1 MVVSLLNPKLNYPE
15 YKNIHIDDV
24 SNEVSVYEVPFF
36 GQLYDIGL
44 GSVKSDYI
52 ENNILHVP
60 IYLIVKNKVVE
71 QIGLY
76 EVNGTN
82 MSSFLDEDGD
92 IDIGKMNDPLLF
104 SYVNKE
110 YLHKINRNL
119 SIPSPPTFID
129 LSNDDEQDESTEVPM
144 YMIPIHEQTVEQSK
158 KERNLY
164 KPKKG
169 EPWIRSF
176 LKNDN
181 IDEVDNEGGGHCL
194 FAVIRDAYA
203 TRGINMSVKE
213 LREKLS
219 NYATQDQFQY
229 YRGQYEMYRDAVKEI
244 DVKLKSLNKQNE
256 LLRKK
261 IKEVSS
267 REQQLKL
274 VEESQVIKNKY
285 DIAKE
290 EKKFSAELGNE
301 FSFMKK
307 VSTLIDFKKAL
318 QDPSYWAD
326 AWAISSLESI
336 LNVKLILFS
345 QEAYDSG
352 DMSNVLL
359 CGESGEDVID
369 PKEYIM
375 AFYTGNHYMLITYY
389 EHGLL
394 DFSQIPYD
402 VKLLIINKC
411 MEKLAGP
418 YYDITAFR
426 LFREKLGIKDKVDS
440 KHDPIVEIDDI
451 HTPGGKHDIRKD
463 IVFQFYSN
471 SSDKKKPGMGVGEKI
486 PKEDLLLF
494 TALSGI
500 KDWRRKLDNSWEQA
514 FELDGHKWKSV
525 EHFYNASKF
534 LKNHPDYYL
543 QFSLDS
549 SGDSDL
555 SKDVSQAVAAGSV
568 SGKLGKQ
575 IVRPKEMNM
584 DEDFLISIGDK
595 KSRSEK
601 EMRRAIEAKMTQN
614 KDLKKLLL
622 ETKNATLNHFQ
633 RGKEPVIAEELMD
646 VRRGMQ

>member
-24 SNEVSVYEVPFF
+24 SNEVSIYEVPLF
-36 GQLYDIGL
+36 GQSYDVGL

-52 ENNILHVP
+52 DDTMLYVP
-60 IYLIVKNKVVE
+60 IYLIVKDRVVE

-76 EVNGTN
+76 EVSGTN

-92 IDIGKMNDPLLF
+92 IDIEKMTNPLLF

-110 YLHKINRNL
+110 YLNKINGNL
-119 SIPSPPTFID
+119 SIPSSPTFID
-129 LSNDDEQDESTEVPM
+129 LSNDDEQDGSTEPPM
-144 YMIPIHEQTVEQSK
+144 QTISIPEQTSVLSK
-158 KERNLY
+158 KERRSY
-164 KPKKG
+164 KPKTD

-229 YRGQYEMYRDAVKEI
+229 YRGQYEMYNDAVKEL

-256 LLRKK
+256 VLRKNLK
-261 IKEVSS
+261 GVSS

-274 VEESQVIKNKY
+274 VEESQVIKNDY
-285 DIAKE
+285 EIAKE
-290 EKKFSAELGNE
+290 EKKFSVELGNE

-307 VSTLIDFKKAL
+307 VLSLIDFKKAL
-318 QDPSYWAD
+318 KDPSYWAD

-359 CGESGEDVID
+359 CGESGEDTID

-375 AFYTGNHYMLITYY
+375 TFYTGNHYVLITYY
-389 EHGLL
+389 ELGLL

-418 YYDITAFR
+418 YYNITAFR
-426 LFREKLGIKDKVDS
+426 LFREKLGIKDKDS
-440 KHDPIVEIDDI
+440 TQDPIDEIDEI
-451 HTPGGKHDIRKD
+451 HTPVGKHDIRKD
-463 IVFQFYSN
+463 IAFQFYSN

-486 PKEDLLLF
+486 PKEDMLLF

-549 SGDSDL
+549 GTEL
-555 SKDVSQAVAAGSV
+555 SKDVAQAVAAGSE

-575 IVRPKEMNM
+575 LVRPKEMNM

-595 KSRSEK
+595 KSRSK
-601 EMRRAIEAKMTQN
+601 KDLRRAIEAKMTQN

-633 RGKEPVIAEELMD
+633 RGKESVIAEELMD
-646 VRRGMQ
+646 VRRELQ